1 MYITYLGLRRGYM
14 ILTQPK
20 NGTVPA
26 TTIRLPW
33 QQTRV
38 QIKVLTEDENNIFAL
53 YTLKHF
59 KELWENWTTENDLT
73 NKSLLDALDEI
84 VEISSQIVSSDRD
97 NTNSKL
103 LFDKFNFP
111 EIRRTHTYKH
121 VKSYLNTNLY
131 KRDLQNVEN
140 ILKVILSRV
149 EVHQHTN
156 NLPDLKHETI
166 ASQEYIIRNRNP
178 YYNESMGYFDI
189 NNENTGIADYA
200 ENIGFYYCS
209 DDNANENTDKIACL
223 LSMWLI
229 FWPYGVNTET
239 LYENSLLLNTVSH
252 DRALFSESRVS
263 SITEHIQFVMKAIEH
278 LGHEVVYRK

>member
-1 MYITYLGLRRGYM
+1 MC
-14 ILTQPK
+14 
-20 NGTVPA
+20 
-26 TTIRLPW
+26 IR
-33 QQTRV
+33 
-38 QIKVLTEDENNIFAL
+38 
-53 YTLKHF
+53 
-59 KELWENWTTENDLT
+59 
-73 NKSLLDALDEI
+73 
-84 VEISSQIVSSDRD
+84 DR
-97 NTNSKL
+97 
-103 LFDKFNFP
+103 
-111 EIRRTHTYKH
+111 
-121 VKSYLNTNLY
+121 
-131 KRDLQNVEN
+131 
-140 ILKVILSRV
+140 
-149 EVHQHTN
+149 VHQHTN

-166 ASQEYIIRNRNP
+166 ASQENIIRNRNP

-263 SITEHIQFVMKAIEH
+263 SITEHIQFLMKAIEH